1 MAVEIYDMTFGGINA
16 STYDV
21 FTLSGEKSYDMPTR
35 QVELVEI
42 PGRNGSLP
50 IDKGSYDNITVE
62 YDCFCYGKDQA
73 DFRRKIS
80 AFTNAITSKIGYQRL
95 SDTYHPDTY
104 RMAMFIEGLE
114 VTKVTGNENMGRF
127 TLKFNCKPQRYL
139 ASGEAEIEVS
149 NGDVV
154 NNPTLFDAS
163 PLLMIDG
170 YGTVSFNSYDIEI
183 TQETIDVPDV
193 LWEAETK
200 NYKNNM
206 GSSLPTSITITK
218 TFDKSYFLSGD
229 EVTFNARWVYG
240 LTRNSG
246 NPPDPTITNSDT
258 DITSALAVPSSDSR
272 SMSVTT
278 EFENI
283 TVNVGTSSE
292 YTNTTTIV
300 DSSYNVTYTVT
311 FKATYDGNSTVT
323 IKLTRTTTN
332 NSFNGSGIIF
342 SIDNGTGQSTYVPS
356 SDTMYLDC
364 ELGEAYSRNGGE
376 IASLNGFVDLGSD
389 LPKLASGNN
398 TFALDN
404 TITSLVLIPRWWKL

>member
-1 MAVEIYDMTFGGINA
+1 MAVELYDMIFGGINA

-73 DFRRKIS
+73 DFRKKIS
-80 AFTNAITSKIGYQRL
+80 AFTNAIASKIGYQRL

-139 ASGEAEIEVS
+139 ISGEAEIEVD

-163 PLLMIDG
+163 PLLKIDG
-170 YGTVSFNSYDIEI
+170 YGTVAFNGYEIEI
-183 TQETIDVPDV
+183 TQETIDVPDE
-193 LWEAETK
+193 LWTAQSKSYT
-200 NYKNNM
+200 YKNA
-206 GSSLPTSITITK
+206 SSTYPASFSISK
-218 TFDKSYFLSGD
+218 TFDRTYFLDGDDITFSVNHEYWITTYSGS
-229 EVTFNARWVYG
+229 TC
-240 LTRNSG
+240 
-246 NPPDPTITNSDT
+246 TITNSQNNASSSYT
-258 DITSALAVPSSDSR
+258 TSSGGVYRAK
-272 SMSVTT
+272 VTT
-278 EFENI
+278 AISNI
-283 TVNVGTSSE
+283 TFDVGTSSTW
-292 YTNTTTIV
+292 TNVTTIV
-300 DSSYNVTYTVT
+300 ENTANVTYTVT
-311 FKATYDGNSTVT
+311 ITVSYNGNNKVT
-323 IKLTRTTTN
+323 ITFARASSVVDAVGWYESMTV
-332 NSFNGSGIIF
+332 GV
-342 SIDNGTGQSTYVPS
+342 GTGQSTYVPS

-364 ELGEAYSRNGGE
+364 ELGEAYSINDGE

-398 TFALDN
+398 TFAIDN

>member
-1 MAVEIYDMTFGGINA
+1 MAIAHNLVFGNVSARDYGI
-16 STYDV
+16 
-21 FTLSGEKSYDMPTR
+21 FISGEGAYDAPVR
-35 QVELVEI
+35 NVEFVTV
-42 PGRNGSLP
+42 PGRNGAIP
-50 IDKGSYDNITVE
+50 IDKGSYDNITIE
-62 YDCFCYGKDQA
+62 YP
-73 DFRRKIS
+73 
-80 AFTNAITSKIGYQRL
+80 AFTFALTQTEFRKKLTDFKNAIMSQVGYQRL
-95 SDTYHPDTY
+95 VDTYHPDEY
-104 RMAMFIEGLE
+104 RMAIYCEGLE
-114 VTKVTGNENMGRF
+114 VDPIYYSRAGSF
-127 TLKFNCKPQRYL
+127 TLKFTCKPQRYL
-139 ASGEAEIEVS
+139 TSGEAEIEVS

-170 YGTVSFNSYDIEI
+170 YGTVAFNGYDIEI
-183 TQETIDVPDV
+183 TQDTIDIPDV

-229 EVTFNARWVYG
+229 EVTFDAQWIYG

-246 NPPDPTITNSDT
+246 NPPDPTITNSDNA
-258 DITSALAVPSSDSR
+258 ITSVLSVPSSDSR
-272 SMSVTT
+272 SMTVRT
-278 EFENI
+278 EFEDI

-292 YTNTTTIV
+292 YTNTTTIA

-311 FKATYDGNSTVT
+311 FKVTYDGNSTVT

-332 NSFNGSGIIF
+332 SSFNGSGITF
-342 SIDNGTGQSTYVPS
+342 SVGNGTGESTYVPS
-356 SDTMYLDC
+356 SNTMYLDC
-364 ELGEAYSRNGGE
+364 ELGEAYSINDGE

-404 TITSLVLIPRWWKL
+404 TITSLVLVPRWWKL

>member
-1 MAVEIYDMTFGGINA
+1 MAIAHNLVFGNVSARDYGI
-16 STYDV
+16 
-21 FTLSGEKSYDMPTR
+21 FISGEGAYDAPVR
-35 QVELVEI
+35 NVEFVTV
-42 PGRNGSLP
+42 PGRNGAIP
-50 IDKGSYDNITVE
+50 IDKGSYDNITIE
-62 YDCFCYGKDQA
+62 YP
-73 DFRRKIS
+73 
-80 AFTNAITSKIGYQRL
+80 AFTFALTQTEFRKKLTDFKNAIMSQVGYQRL
-95 SDTYHPDTY
+95 VDTYHPDEY
-104 RMAMFIEGLE
+104 RMAIYCEGLE
-114 VTKVTGNENMGRF
+114 VDPIYYSRAGSF
-127 TLKFNCKPQRYL
+127 TLKFTCKPQRYL
-139 ASGEAEIEVS
+139 ISGEAEIEVS

-170 YGTVSFNSYDIEI
+170 YGTVSFNGYEIEI
-183 TQETIDVPDV
+183 TQETIDIPDV

-229 EVTFNARWVYG
+229 EVTFNAQWLYG

-246 NPPDPTITNSDT
+246 NPPDPTITNSDNA
-258 DITSALAVPSSDSR
+258 ITSVLSVPSSDSR
-272 SMSVTT
+272 SMTVRT
-278 EFENI
+278 EFEDI

-311 FKATYDGNSTVT
+311 LKVTYDGNSTVT
-323 IKLTRTTTN
+323 VKLTRTTTN
-332 NSFNGSGIIF
+332 SSFNGSGITF
-342 SIDNGTGQSTYVPS
+342 SIGNGTGQSTYVPS

-364 ELGEAYSRNGGE
+364 EIGEAYSVNNGE

-389 LPKLASGNN
+389 LPKIASGNN

-404 TITSLVLIPRWWKL
+404 TITSLVLVPRWWKL

>member
-1 MAVEIYDMTFGGINA
+1 MAIAHNLVFGNVSARDYGI
-16 STYDV
+16 
-21 FTLSGEKSYDMPTR
+21 FISGEGAYDAPVR
-35 QVELVEI
+35 NVEFVTV
-42 PGRNGSLP
+42 PGRNGAIP
-50 IDKGSYDNITVE
+50 IDKGSYDNITIE
-62 YDCFCYGKDQA
+62 YP
-73 DFRRKIS
+73 
-80 AFTNAITSKIGYQRL
+80 AFTFALTQSEFRKKLTDFKNAIMSQIGYQRL
-95 SDTYHPDTY
+95 VDTYHPDEY
-104 RMAMFIEGLE
+104 RMAIYCEGLE
-114 VTKVTGNENMGRF
+114 VDPIYYSRAGSF
-127 TLKFNCKPQRYL
+127 TLKFTCKPQRYL
-139 ASGEAEIEVS
+139 TSGEAEIEVS

-163 PLLMIDG
+163 PLLKIDG
-170 YGTVSFNSYDIEI
+170 YGTVSFNGYDIEI
-183 TQETIDVPDV
+183 TQDTIDIPDV

-229 EVTFNARWVYG
+229 EVTFDAQWLYG

-246 NPPDPTITNSDT
+246 NPPDPTITNSDNA
-258 DITSALAVPSSDSR
+258 ITSVLSVPSSDSR
-272 SMSVTT
+272 SMTVRT
-278 EFENI
+278 EFEDV

-300 DSSYNVTYTVT
+300 DSSYSVTYTVT
-311 FKATYDGNSTVT
+311 FKVTYDGNSTVT

-332 NSFNGSGIIF
+332 SSFNGSGITF
-342 SIDNGTGQSTYVPS
+342 SIGNGMGQSTYVPS

-364 ELGEAYSRNGGE
+364 ELGEAYSVNDGE

-398 TFALDN
+398 TFAIDN
-404 TITSLVLIPRWWKL
+404 TITSLVLVPRWWKL